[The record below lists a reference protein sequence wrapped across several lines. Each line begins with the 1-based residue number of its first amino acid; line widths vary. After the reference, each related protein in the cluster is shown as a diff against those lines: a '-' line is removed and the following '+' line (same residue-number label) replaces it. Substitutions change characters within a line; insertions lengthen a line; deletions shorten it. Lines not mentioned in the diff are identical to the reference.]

1 MRIIR
6 NWSLEAEGKF
16 GDCVKL
22 VTDRDSENR
31 ATHDLVA

>member
-1 MRIIR
+1 
-6 NWSLEAEGKF
+6 LEVRETEGKF
-16 GDCVKL
+16 VDYMKL